1 MPVANGRRVA
11 VIAGCRTPFCKSG
24 TTLKD
29 VRAVDLARFVAR
41 ELLERTNLD
50 GADVNAVIFGQ
61 VVPSALVP
69 NVAREV
75 SLLPQFPKEIPAY
88 SLNRACASSGQAVAN
103 AYDEIVLGDAEV
115 VLAGGVESLSDIPIL
130 ASRRLADILM
140 EASKAKSFGARLRTL
155 SRIRPR
161 DLVPVSP
168 AIAEPSTGETMGQ
181 SAEKMAKENH
191 ISRAAQDRWALR
203 SHELAARGTD
213 DGRITAEIV
222 PWFGPGGRA
231 GDGVVTQDNGV
242 RRDTS
247 LEQMA
252 KLKPVFDRRYG
263 SVTAA
268 NSSPLTDGAS
278 AVLVMSD
285 SAARALG
292 YTPLAYVRSY
302 AVAAVDPGWQLLQA
316 PIFAVPKALERAG
329 IQWKE
334 LGVIEVHEAFAA
346 QVLSNLQG
354 WAAKGWEINEDIINV
369 MGGSIAIGHPFGATG
384 TRLVTTLANEM
395 ARRDVQFGLLSIC
408 AQGGMG
414 LAMVWSAADGSGR
427 GAHLGARRRRH
438 RRRHFR
444 LEERAGQQA
453 FGRGEAGPARDVR
466 RVGARRRRAGRR
478 LLLVE
483 ARELHRGG
491 RHRGVR
497 PAHHRRGSRAALG
510 RGPGNAGPGGALPQT
525 DRRRDSRR
533 VPRRRTRVRP
543 RLRVP
548 RGLRSP
554 PDPARPPGSAARH
567 SPGGG
572 RLPAAPPV
580 DWRPRGARH
589 HPRGQG
595 RRRQEG
601 VPFGHRGRAG
611 SSRHPQGRH
620 HRRGATH
627 GRRLAPASQAAG
639 RVPRMAARRQP
650 TGPGLGLPS
659 RAEAG
664 TRADARQLSRAPRRV
679 GGGGAWAETR
689 HGGGSEARGAAV
701 RAARRH

>member
-11 VIAGCRTPFCKSG
+11 VIAGCRTPFCRSG
-24 TTLKD
+24 SVLKD
-29 VRAVDLARFVAR
+29 ARAVDLARFVAR

-103 AYDEIVLGDAEV
+103 AYDEIMLGDADV

-130 ASRRLADILM
+130 ASRRLADILV
-140 EASKAKSFGARLRTL
+140 EASKAKSLGSRLRTL

-161 DLVPVSP
+161 DLIPVSP
-168 AIAEPSTGETMGQ
+168 AIAEPSTGESMGQ

-203 SHELAARGTD
+203 SHEFAARGTD
-213 DGRITAEIV
+213 DGRIAAEIV

-231 GDGVVTQDNGV
+231 GDGVVTQDNGI

-278 AVLVMSD
+278 AVLLMSD

-334 LGVIEVHEAFAA
+334 LGLIEVHEAFAA

-414 LAMVWSAADGSGR
+414 LAMV
-427 GAHLGARRRRH
+427 LERR
-438 RRRHFR
+438 
-444 LEERAGQQA
+444 
-453 FGRGEAGPARDVR
+453 
-466 RVGARRRRAGRR
+466 
-478 LLLVE
+478 
-483 ARELHRGG
+483 
-491 RHRGVR
+491 
-497 PAHHRRGSRAALG
+497 
-510 RGPGNAGPGGALPQT
+510 
-525 DRRRDSRR
+525 
-533 VPRRRTRVRP
+533 
-543 RLRVP
+543 
-548 RGLRSP
+548 
-554 PDPARPPGSAARH
+554 
-567 SPGGG
+567 
-572 RLPAAPPV
+572 
-580 DWRPRGARH
+580 
-589 HPRGQG
+589 
-595 RRRQEG
+595 
-601 VPFGHRGRAG
+601 
-611 SSRHPQGRH
+611 
-620 HRRGATH
+620 
-627 GRRLAPASQAAG
+627 
-639 RVPRMAARRQP
+639 
-650 TGPGLGLPS
+650 
-659 RAEAG
+659 
-664 TRADARQLSRAPRRV
+664 
-679 GGGGAWAETR
+679 
-689 HGGGSEARGAAV
+689 
-701 RAARRH
+701 

>member
-1 MPVANGRRVA
+1 MRARWRACDAKTVSRSSTFSSLAQRRAGGRFRDFREENVMPVANGRRVA

-24 TTLKD
+24 TALKD
-29 VRAVDLARFVAR
+29 ARAVDMARFVAR

-50 GADVNAVIFGQ
+50 GTEVNAVIFGQ

-103 AYDEIVLGDAEV
+103 AYDEIVV
-115 VLAGGVESLSDIPIL
+115 AGGVESLSDIPIL
-130 ASRRLADILM
+130 ASRRLADILV
-140 EASKAKSFGARLRTL
+140 EASKAKSLGARLRTL
-155 SRIRPR
+155 SRIRLR

-168 AIAEPSTGETMGQ
+168 AIAEPSTGESMGQ

-213 DGRITAEIV
+213 DGRVTAEIV

-231 GDGVVTQDNGV
+231 GDGVATQDNGI

-268 NSSPLTDGAS
+268 SSSPLTDGAS

-384 TRLVTTLANEM
+384 TRLVTTLSHEM
-395 ARRDVQFGLLSIC
+395 VRRDAQFGLLSIC

-414 LAMVWSAADGSGR
+414 FAMV
-427 GAHLGARRRRH
+427 LERR
-438 RRRHFR
+438 
-444 LEERAGQQA
+444 
-453 FGRGEAGPARDVR
+453 
-466 RVGARRRRAGRR
+466 
-478 LLLVE
+478 
-483 ARELHRGG
+483 
-491 RHRGVR
+491 
-497 PAHHRRGSRAALG
+497 
-510 RGPGNAGPGGALPQT
+510 
-525 DRRRDSRR
+525 
-533 VPRRRTRVRP
+533 
-543 RLRVP
+543 
-548 RGLRSP
+548 
-554 PDPARPPGSAARH
+554 
-567 SPGGG
+567 
-572 RLPAAPPV
+572 
-580 DWRPRGARH
+580 
-589 HPRGQG
+589 
-595 RRRQEG
+595 
-601 VPFGHRGRAG
+601 
-611 SSRHPQGRH
+611 
-620 HRRGATH
+620 
-627 GRRLAPASQAAG
+627 
-639 RVPRMAARRQP
+639 
-650 TGPGLGLPS
+650 
-659 RAEAG
+659 
-664 TRADARQLSRAPRRV
+664 
-679 GGGGAWAETR
+679 
-689 HGGGSEARGAAV
+689 
-701 RAARRH
+701 